1 MRKKRCNMLNMKTDY
16 YSVCLYTEN
25 NIYTETINL
34 SGNFYSNMLKFF
46 FEYINDK
53 NNGLELSKTINALQ
67 LLFAIEKSTNRNGRK
82 VIV

>member
-1 MRKKRCNMLNMKTDY
+1 MKTDY

>member
-1 MRKKRCNMLNMKTDY
+1 MDFKTLIL
-16 YSVCLYTEN
+16 SLVLKAGLSAPLLTN
-25 NIYTETINL
+25 LSMVTETINL